1 MADPKRPNVTPGGTL
16 RLGQEGDTTTGVRT
30 LEEAATAL
38 VPSTGSGAHSE
49 PRAVDPTPAPL
60 RGDHHSRYS
69 VARLLGR
76 GGMGEVQLCQDAWVG
91 REVALKTL
99 RAGYGSQSDA
109 QARFLREARVQGQL
123 EHPSIVPVYD
133 IGVTPSGSV
142 FFTMKRIRGLTLA
155 EIIDGLRADDEE
167 LTERY
172 TRRRLLTAVSTVCQA
187 LSFAHSRGVVHR
199 DLKPAN
205 LMLGDFGEVYV
216 LDWGVA
222 KICDVAD
229 EEHED
234 HVAADVTGADL
245 ATRAGALIGTLGYMS
260 PEQARG
266 ENDQVSPASD
276 VYALGVILFEILT
289 LESFHQASTLE
300 QVLLSTLST
309 KEARPRER
317 APDRQLPPELDD
329 ICARA
334 TALASEDRF
343 ASAAELHQALER
355 YMDGQR
361 DTERR
366 TELADEHVRRAE
378 ELLQNDASEE
388 ESRGRALRELGAAL
402 ALHPEHQGAL
412 GVLMRVLSTD
422 DDALPPAAEA
432 ELAEVNRRDRRGAA
446 KISAIIYGLW
456 WLGAPM
462 LFSLGVKSWTMA
474 LSWDALLCLA
484 VGYNVWMWR
493 TGKTDPSYM
502 RWSIPLAFLVVAPIS
517 FIFGPFVLVPGAAA
531 ALATSLMVGLR
542 ANRSTQRLI
551 VLLALLSVF
560 APAALEFGGLIPPS
574 YSVQSGAL
582 CITPRIAQG
591 FTSRA
596 ALSLLGFGSL
606 LIVLG
611 GSLAVARSVQITV
624 QAERR
629 NFARAW
635 RLRNL
640 LPKGVGD

>member
-1 MADPKRPNVTPGGTL
+1 
-16 RLGQEGDTTTGVRT
+16 
-30 LEEAATAL
+30 
-38 VPSTGSGAHSE
+38 
-49 PRAVDPTPAPL
+49 
-60 RGDHHSRYS
+60 
-69 VARLLGR
+69 
-76 GGMGEVQLCQDAWVG
+76 MGEVQLCQDAWVG

-99 RAGYGSQSDA
+99 REGYGSQSDA

-155 EIIDGLRADDEE
+155 EIIDGLRSGDEE
-167 LTERY
+167 LSARY
-172 TRRRLLTAVSTVCQA
+172 TRRRLLSAVSTVCQA
-187 LSFAHSRGVVHR
+187 LSFAHARGVVHR

-222 KICDVAD
+222 KICHLSDD
-229 EEHED
+229 DHEEHEG
-234 HVAADVTGADL
+234 HVAADVTGANL
-245 ATRAGALIGTLGYMS
+245 ETRAGALIGTLGYMS

-266 ENDQVSPASD
+266 ENDQVTSASD

-289 LESFHQASTLE
+289 LEPFHSANTLE
-300 QVLLSTLST
+300 QLLVSTLTS
-309 KEARPRER
+309 EAARPRER

-329 ICARA
+329 LCARA
-334 TALASEDRF
+334 TALDPKERF
-343 ASAAELHQALER
+343 GSARELHEALEH

-366 TELADEHVRRAE
+366 SALADEHVQCAE
-378 ELLQNDASEE
+378 RILTEE
-388 ESRGRALRELGAAL
+388 AADESRGRALRELGAAL
-402 ALHPEHQGAL
+402 ALDPEHAGAL
-412 GVLMRVLSTD
+412 GALMRVLAAD
-422 DDALPPAAEA
+422 DGALPPAAEA

-456 WLGAPM
+456 WLGAPI
-462 LFSLGVKSWTMA
+462 LFSLGVKSWSLA

-484 VGYNVWMWR
+484 VGYNLWMWK
-493 TGKTDPSYM
+493 TGKTAPSYM

-517 FIFGPFVLVPGAAA
+517 LVFGPFVLVPGAAA
-531 ALATSLMVGLR
+531 AIATSLMVGLR
-542 ANRSTQRLI
+542 ANRYTQRLI
-551 VLLALLSVF
+551 VLLALLAVF
-560 APAALEFGGLIPPS
+560 VPAGLELVGLIPPS
-574 YSVQSGAL
+574 YSVQAGAL

-611 GSLAVARSVQITV
+611 GSLAVARSVELTV

-640 LPKGVGD
+640 LPKGVEE